1 MKASGWSV
9 WCLWRAA
16 GQASNALTVPEA
28 ASSTRWH
35 TAGDGL
41 GRRSNVAD
49 RRQCDGQSMGAGGSR
64 KLGEISGTA
73 LLRLQMQLQLR
84 RHARMKTRPWACP
97 SLSSPRSSIH
107 ASYGISPAPGRAG
120 RGGDWV
126 QGLADGVCSW
136 QSKHPKHPRIPS
148 SGGAAEGLRSPL
160 GLAVEDERL
169 PWSLEAP
176 GGED

>member
-1 MKASGWSV
+1 MVDRTQARE

-35 TAGDGL
+35 AAGHGL
-41 GRRSNVAD
+41 GRRSIVAD
-49 RRQCDGQSMGAGGSR
+49 RRQCDGHQGQSMGAGGGPGR
-64 KLGEISGTA
+64 LGRSVA
-73 LLRLQMQLQLR
+73 LRCCDCNCRCSCKLR
-84 RHARMKTRPWACP
+84 RHARMKDAAVG
-97 SLSSPRSSIH
+97 LSY
-107 ASYGISPAPGRAG
+107 YGLLPAPGRAG
-120 RGGDWV
+120 RVGDWA
-126 QGLADGVCSW
+126 QRLAQGVCSW
-136 QSKHPKHPRIPS
+136 QSKHPEYPRIAS
-148 SGGAAEGLRSPL
+148 SGGASEGLRSPP